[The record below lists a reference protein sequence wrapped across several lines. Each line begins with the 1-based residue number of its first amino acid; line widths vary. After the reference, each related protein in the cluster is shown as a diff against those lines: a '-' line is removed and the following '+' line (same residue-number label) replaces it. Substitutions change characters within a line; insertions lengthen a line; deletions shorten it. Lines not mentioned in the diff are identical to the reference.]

1 MGVAT
6 VLRKPCEVTRS
17 KPVVAKASRRSA
29 CGLDGPVITETAD
42 TQVGGRSV
50 DWKQPLSRT
59 LDRPYGVMAVL
70 EQRIAEVFA
79 THAGRPQAE
88 VLTEL
93 RRVHDQMGLQLDP
106 SGGVQLAQRIS
117 STNLGS

>member
-1 MGVAT
+1 M
-6 VLRKPCEVTRS
+6 
-17 KPVVAKASRRSA
+17 ASWPSLSNALRRS
-29 CGLDGPVITETAD
+29 
-42 TQVGGRSV
+42 S
-50 DWKQPLSRT
+50 
-59 LDRPYGVMAVL
+59 
-70 EQRIAEVFA
+70 A